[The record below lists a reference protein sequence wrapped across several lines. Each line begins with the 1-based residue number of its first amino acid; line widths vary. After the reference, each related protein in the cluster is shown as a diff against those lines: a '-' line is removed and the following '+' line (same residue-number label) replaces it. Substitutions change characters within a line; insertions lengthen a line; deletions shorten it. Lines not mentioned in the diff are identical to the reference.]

1 MVMKFKLVRPSEYKV
16 LDEEAGRIEVVVS
29 DESVDRDGDVI
40 RQSHWDFEDFMKHPV
55 LVASHDYRRLSAQIG
70 EWEDVEVRGQRTYG
84 KPKYYV
90 GAGNP
95 EADWGFALAMRGKA
109 AYSVGFI
116 PDMEK
121 AKPMKP
127 KNASGN
133 FEFLGQRLLEISQ
146 VVVPANPNA
155 LQLMQRSKGLHPE
168 IDDIVDELLEETDTE
183 TLEQPVHSVATIEQL
198 AQTLS
203 EILQATSG
211 IEARLVT
218 LEYLI
223 TVTKTEEPPVVEEQL
238 IGDLGKGYRN
248 GARDAIKEMLSH
260 AIR

>member
-1 MVMKFKLVRPSEYKV
+1 MEMKFKLVRPSEVKV
-16 LDEEAGRIEVVVS
+16 LDEEAGRVEVLVS

-40 RQSHWDFEDFMKHPV
+40 RQAHWDFKDFMAHPV
-55 LVASHDYRRLSAQIG
+55 LIASHDYRRLSAQIG

-133 FEFLGQRLLEISQ
+133 FEFLGQKLLEISQ

-155 LQLMQRSKGLHPE
+155 LQLMQRAKGLHPE
-168 IDDIVDELLEETDTE
+168 IDDIVDELLQETDTE
-183 TLEQPVHSVATIEQL
+183 TLE
-198 AQTLS
+198 
-203 EILQATSG
+203 
-211 IEARLVT
+211 
-218 LEYLI
+218 
-223 TVTKTEEPPVVEEQL
+223 PPVQ
-238 IGDLGKGYRN
+238 
-248 GARDAIKEMLSH
+248 
-260 AIR
+260 